1 MQFGTFLAV
10 NGCNF
15 QFSNLGLTGQLINVG
30 GHIQMVSGSS
40 INSFDPFKGE
50 QAVIPEPST
59 LLLLGTGLLGM
70 AGVMRRKLGL
80 S

>member
-30 GHIQMVSGSS
+30 GNIQLVSGSS
-40 INSFDPFKGE
+40 INAFAPFIGTPE
-50 QAVIPEPST
+50 IIPEPTT
-59 LLLLGTGLLGM
+59 LALFGSGLFGI
-70 AGVMRRKLGL
+70 AATMRRKFRRH
-80 S
+80 